1 MTTEAFQQQ
10 AGELRKQLVSI
21 AHKYMGNTDEAEDI
35 AQDAMIKLWLMREQL
50 TLPIAGMASIVTRNL
65 CIDALR
71 KKHQTID
78 IAQLPDEA
86 DFSDD
91 GEQIEQLL
99 KVIDSLPS
107 TQRTILRMRHLQGM
121 EMREI
126 ALVLGSTE
134 VAVRKTLSR
143 ARKVVRN
150 RLIAIFAAA
159 CIVVGISMTVIHFAK
174 LETNDECVAYVY
186 GKKYTDQQTVMAE
199 MKRTMGEMTEDNTQ
213 NEIEQQLNDLFSN
226 Y

>member
-35 AQDAMIKLWLMREQL
+35 AQDAMVKLWLMREQL

-126 ALVLGSTE
+126 ALLLGSTE

-174 LETNDECVAYVY
+174 LETSDECVAYIY
-186 GKKYTDQQTVMAE
+186 GKKYTDKQTVMAE
-199 MKRTMGEMTEDNTQ
+199 MKQSLGNLADDDTQ
-213 NEIEQQLNDLFSN
+213 DEIEQQLNDLFRN
-226 Y
+226 

>member
-35 AQDAMIKLWLMREQL
+35 AQDAMVKLWLMREQL

-91 GEQIEQLL
+91 GEQIEQLM

-107 TQRTILRMRHLQGM
+107 TQRTILSMRHLQGM

-159 CIVVGISMTVIHFAK
+159 CIVVGISMTAIHFTK
-174 LETNDECVAYVY
+174 LETNEECVAYVY

-226 Y
+226 

>member
-35 AQDAMIKLWLMREQL
+35 AQDAMVKLWLMREQL

-174 LETNDECVAYVY
+174 LETSDECVTYIY
-186 GKKYTDQQTVMAE
+186 GKKYTDKQTVMAE
-199 MKRTMGEMTEDNTQ
+199 MKHSLGNLADDDTQ
-213 NEIEQQLNDLFSN
+213 DEIEQQLNDLFRN
-226 Y
+226 

>member
-35 AQDAMIKLWLMREQL
+35 AQDAMVKLWLMREQL

-121 EMREI
+121 EMHEI

-174 LETNDECVAYVY
+174 LETSDECVAYIY
-186 GKKYTDQQTVMAE
+186 GKKYTDKQTVMAE
-199 MKRTMGEMTEDNTQ
+199 MKQSLGNLADDDTQ
-213 NEIEQQLNDLFSN
+213 DEIEQQLNDLFRN
-226 Y
+226 

>member
-10 AGELRKQLVSI
+10 AGELRKQLVGI
-21 AHKYMGNTDEAEDI
+21 AHRYMGNTDEAEDI
-35 AQDAMIKLWLMREQL
+35 AQDAMVKLWLMREQL

-126 ALVLGSTE
+126 ALILGSTE

-174 LETNDECVAYVY
+174 LETSDECVAYIY
-186 GKKYTDQQTVMAE
+186 GKKYTDKQTVMAE

-226 Y
+226 

>member
-1 MTTEAFQQQ
+1 MTTEEFQQQ
-10 AGELRKQLVSI
+10 AVELRKQLVGI
-21 AHKYMGNTDEAEDI
+21 AHRYMGNTDEAEDI
-35 AQDAMIKLWLMREQL
+35 AQDAMVKLWLMREQL

-174 LETNDECVAYVY
+174 LETSDECVAYIY
-186 GKKYTDQQTVMAE
+186 GKKYTDKQTVMAE
-199 MKRTMGEMTEDNTQ
+199 MKHSLGELADDDTQ
-213 NEIEQQLNDLFSN
+213 DEIEQQLNDLFRN
-226 Y
+226 

>member
-35 AQDAMIKLWLMREQL
+35 AQDAMVKLWLMREQL

-121 EMREI
+121 EVREI

-174 LETNDECVAYVY
+174 LETSDECVAYIY
-186 GKKYTDQQTVMAE
+186 GKKYTDKQTVMAE
-199 MKRTMGEMTEDNTQ
+199 MKQSLGNLADDDTQ
-213 NEIEQQLNDLFSN
+213 DEIEQQLNDLFRN
-226 Y
+226 

>member
-35 AQDAMIKLWLMREQL
+35 AQDAMVKLWLMREQL

-91 GEQIEQLL
+91 GEQIEQML

-174 LETNDECVAYVY
+174 LETSDECVAYIY
-186 GKKYTDQQTVMAE
+186 GKKYTDKQTVMAE
-199 MKRTMGEMTEDNTQ
+199 MKHSLGELADDDTQ
-213 NEIEQQLNDLFSN
+213 DEIEQQLNDLFRN
-226 Y
+226 

>member
-35 AQDAMIKLWLMREQL
+35 AQDAIVKLWLMREQL

-159 CIVVGISMTVIHFAK
+159 CIVVGISMTAIHFTK

-199 MKRTMGEMTEDNTQ
+199 MKRTMGKMTEDNTQ

-226 Y
+226 

>member
-10 AGELRKQLVSI
+10 AEELRIQLVSI
-21 AHKYMGNTDEAEDI
+21 AHRYMGNTDEAEDI
-35 AQDAMIKLWLMREQL
+35 AQDAMVKLWLMREQL

-159 CIVVGISMTVIHFAK
+159 CIVVGISMTAIHFTK
-174 LETNDECVAYVY
+174 LETSDECVAYIY
-186 GKKYTDQQTVMAE
+186 GKRYTDKQTVMAE
-199 MKRTMGEMTEDNTQ
+199 MKQSLGNLADDNTQ
-213 NEIEQQLNDLFSN
+213 DEIEQQLNDLFRN
-226 Y
+226 

>member
-35 AQDAMIKLWLMREQL
+35 AQDAMVKLWLMREQL

-91 GEQIEQLL
+91 GEQIEQML

-159 CIVVGISMTVIHFAK
+159 CIVVGISMTAIHFTK

-186 GKKYTDQQTVMAE
+186 GKKYTDQQTIMAE

-226 Y
+226 

>member
-35 AQDAMIKLWLMREQL
+35 AQDAMVKLWLMREQL

-65 CIDALR
+65 CIDVLR

-174 LETNDECVAYVY
+174 LETSDECVAYIY
-186 GKKYTDQQTVMAE
+186 GKKYTDKQTVMAE
-199 MKRTMGEMTEDNTQ
+199 MKHSLGELADDDTQ
-213 NEIEQQLNDLFSN
+213 DEIEQQLNDLFRN
-226 Y
+226 

>member
-35 AQDAMIKLWLMREQL
+35 AQDAMVKLWLMREQL

-91 GEQIEQLL
+91 GEEIEQLL

-134 VAVRKTLSR
+134 MAVRKTLSR

-174 LETNDECVAYVY
+174 LETSDECVAYIY
-186 GKKYTDQQTVMAE
+186 GKKYTDKQTVMAE
-199 MKRTMGEMTEDNTQ
+199 MKHSLGNLADDDTQ
-213 NEIEQQLNDLFSN
+213 DEIEQQLNDLFRN
-226 Y
+226 

>member
-35 AQDAMIKLWLMREQL
+35 AQDAMVKLWLMREQL

-71 KKHQTID
+71 KKHKTID
-78 IAQLPDEA
+78 IAHLPDEA

-174 LETNDECVAYVY
+174 LETSDECVAYIY
-186 GKKYTDQQTVMAE
+186 GKKYTDKQTVMAE
-199 MKRTMGEMTEDNTQ
+199 MKQSLGNLADDDTQ
-213 NEIEQQLNDLFSN
+213 DEIEQQLNDLFRN
-226 Y
+226 

>member
-35 AQDAMIKLWLMREQL
+35 AQDAMVKLWLMREQL

-174 LETNDECVAYVY
+174 LETSDECVAYIY
-186 GKKYTDQQTVMAE
+186 GKKYTDKQTVMAE
-199 MKRTMGEMTEDNTQ
+199 MKQSLGNLADDDTQ
-213 NEIEQQLNDLFSN
+213 DEIKQQLNDLFRN
-226 Y
+226 

>member
-35 AQDAMIKLWLMREQL
+35 AQDAMVKLWLMREQL

-91 GEQIEQLL
+91 GEQIEQLM

-159 CIVVGISMTVIHFAK
+159 CT
-174 LETNDECVAYVY
+174 
-186 GKKYTDQQTVMAE
+186 
-199 MKRTMGEMTEDNTQ
+199 
-213 NEIEQQLNDLFSN
+213 
-226 Y
+226 

>member
-1 MTTEAFQQQ
+1 MTTDEFKQQ
-10 AGELRKQLVSI
+10 AEGLRLQLISV
-21 AHKYMGNTDEAEDI
+21 AQKYLGTTDEAEDI
-35 AQDAMIKLWLMREQL
+35 VQDTMVKLWLMREQL
-50 TLPIAGMASIVTRNL
+50 KSPISAFACMVTCNL
-65 CIDALR
+65 CIDCLR
-71 KKHQTID
+71 RKHPTVD
-78 IAQLPDEA
+78 ITQLSYED
-86 DFSDD
+86 DLSDD
-91 GEQIEQLL
+91 GEQIEQML

-126 ALVLGSTE
+126 ALILGSTE

-174 LETNDECVAYVY
+174 LETSDECVAYIY
-186 GKKYTDQQTVMAE
+186 GKKYTDKQTVMAE
-199 MKRTMGEMTEDNTQ
+199 MKHSLGELTDNDTQ
-213 NEIEQQLNDLFSN
+213 DEIEQQLNDLFRN
-226 Y
+226 

>member
-10 AGELRKQLVSI
+10 AGELRKQLVGI
-21 AHKYMGNTDEAEDI
+21 AHRYMGNTDEAEDI
-35 AQDAMIKLWLMREQL
+35 AQDAMVKLWLMREQL

-91 GEQIEQLL
+91 GEQIEQLM

-159 CIVVGISMTVIHFAK
+159 CIVVGISMTAIHFTK
-174 LETNDECVAYVY
+174 LETNDECVAYIY
-186 GKKYTDQQTVMAE
+186 GKKYTDKQTVMAE
-199 MKRTMGEMTEDNTQ
+199 MKQSLGNLADDDTQ
-213 NEIEQQLNDLFSN
+213 DEIEQQLNDLFRN
-226 Y
+226 

>member
-10 AGELRKQLVSI
+10 AGELRKQLVGI
-21 AHKYMGNTDEAEDI
+21 AHRYMGNTDEAEDI
-35 AQDAMIKLWLMREQL
+35 AQDAMVKLWLMREQL

-65 CIDALR
+65 CIDELR

-174 LETNDECVAYVY
+174 LETSDECVAYIY
-186 GKKYTDQQTVMAE
+186 GKKYTDKQTVMAE
-199 MKRTMGEMTEDNTQ
+199 MKQSLGNLADDDTQ
-213 NEIEQQLNDLFSN
+213 DEIEQQLNDLFRN
-226 Y
+226 

>member
-35 AQDAMIKLWLMREQL
+35 AQDAMVKLWLMREQL

-159 CIVVGISMTVIHFAK
+159 CIVVGISMTVIHFTK
-174 LETNDECVAYVY
+174 LETSDECVAYIY
-186 GKKYTDQQTVMAE
+186 GKKYTDKQTVMAE
-199 MKRTMGEMTEDNTQ
+199 MKQSLGNLADDDTQ
-213 NEIEQQLNDLFSN
+213 DEIEQQLNDLFRN
-226 Y
+226 

>member
-35 AQDAMIKLWLMREQL
+35 AQDAIVKLWLMREQL

-174 LETNDECVAYVY
+174 LGTSDECVAYIY
-186 GKKYTDQQTVMAE
+186 GKKYTDKQTVMAE
-199 MKRTMGEMTEDNTQ
+199 MKQSLGNLADDDTQ
-213 NEIEQQLNDLFSN
+213 DEIEQQLNDLFRN
-226 Y
+226 

>member
-35 AQDAMIKLWLMREQL
+35 AQDAMVKLWLMREQL

-71 KKHQTID
+71 KKHHTID

-174 LETNDECVAYVY
+174 FETSDECVAYIY
-186 GKKYTDQQTVMAE
+186 GKKYTDKQTVMAE
-199 MKRTMGEMTEDNTQ
+199 MKHSLGELADDDTQ
-213 NEIEQQLNDLFSN
+213 DEIEQQLNDLFRN
-226 Y
+226 

>member
-35 AQDAMIKLWLMREQL
+35 AQDAMVKLWLMREQL

-174 LETNDECVAYVY
+174 LETSDECVAYIC
-186 GKKYTDQQTVMAE
+186 GKKYTDKQTVMAE
-199 MKRTMGEMTEDNTQ
+199 MKHSLGELADDDTQ
-213 NEIEQQLNDLFSN
+213 DEIEQQLNDLFRN
-226 Y
+226 

>member
-1 MTTEAFQQQ
+1 MTTEEFQQQ
-10 AGELRKQLVSI
+10 AEKLRQQLVSI
-21 AHKYMGNTDEAEDI
+21 AHKYLGNTDEAEDI
-35 AQDAMIKLWLMREQL
+35 AQDAMVKLWLMREQL

-71 KKHQTID
+71 KKHQTVD

-91 GEQIEQLL
+91 GEQIEQML

-143 ARKVVRN
+143 VRKVVRK
-150 RLIAIFAAA
+150 RLIALLAAA
-159 CIVVGISMTVIHFAK
+159 CVVVAISMTAVHFVK
-174 LETNDECVAYVY
+174 LETNEECVAYVY

-199 MKRTMGEMTEDNTQ
+199 MKQSLGNLADDDTQ
-213 NEIEQQLNDLFSN
+213 DEIEQQLNDLFRN
-226 Y
+226 